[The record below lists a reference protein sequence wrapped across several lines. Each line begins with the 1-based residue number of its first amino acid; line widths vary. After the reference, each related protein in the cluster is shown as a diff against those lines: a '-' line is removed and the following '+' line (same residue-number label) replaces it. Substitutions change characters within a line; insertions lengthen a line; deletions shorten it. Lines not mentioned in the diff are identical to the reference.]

1 MSGKQHD
8 GNPSRRRTKG
18 AIPALAAAVIL
29 ASTPAR
35 ADDLWDRVLET
46 LTVKATPST
55 PPPAFVERT
64 RPDPSGLGYLPPA
77 VPHKV
82 SPLAVKT
89 PDQIQASKDALDAA
103 QERQLKPGGPAPVK
117 LAKGRR
123 GGKGKPAPAVAD

>member
-1 MSGKQHD
+1 MSGKRHD
-8 GNPSRRRTKG
+8 GNPSRLGLTR
-18 AIPALAAAVIL
+18 AILALAAAAIL
-29 ASTPAR
+29 ASSPSR
-35 ADDLWDRVLET
+35 ADDLLDHVLET

-64 RPDPSGLGYLPPA
+64 RPDPSGLGYQPPA

-89 PDQIQASKDALDAA
+89 PDQIQAQKDALDAA
-103 QERQLKPGGPAPVK
+103 QERQLSPAGPAPVQ

-123 GGKGKPAPAVAD
+123 GGKAKPAPAVAD

>member
-1 MSGKQHD
+1 MSLKQH
-8 GNPSRRRTKG
+8 GGKASSRRRRG
-18 AIPALAAAVIL
+18 VVLALATTAVLARSPAVRAADGV
-29 ASTPAR
+29 
-35 ADDLWDRVLET
+35 WDHVLET
-46 LTVKATPST
+46 LTVKATPSA

-89 PDQIQASKDALDAA
+89 PDQIQAQKDALDAA
-103 QERQLKPGGPAPVK
+103 KDRQLDPAPVQ